1 MTNVR
6 KSDQYPTV
14 SGALLRYRVM
24 AYIVGVMLIVVFVSI
39 PFQAVEKVVGFGH
52 GMLYLLYLLTV
63 LDLVRRARLGF
74 WTLVAM
80 VCGGWVPFLAFVVE
94 RWVTRRIATTGTPSA
109 G

>member
-1 MTNVR
+1 VN
-6 KSDQYPTV
+6 
-14 SGALLRYRVM
+14 GALIRYRIM

-39 PFQAVEKVVGFGH
+39 PFQTVERPVGFIH
-52 GMLYLLYLLTV
+52 GMLYLLYLLTA

-94 RWVTRRIATTGTPSA
+94 RWVTRRIATTGSPSTR
-109 G
+109 

>member
-1 MTNVR
+1 MTNVG

-24 AYIVGVMLIVVFVSI
+24 AYVVGVMLIVVFVSI

-109 G
+109 R